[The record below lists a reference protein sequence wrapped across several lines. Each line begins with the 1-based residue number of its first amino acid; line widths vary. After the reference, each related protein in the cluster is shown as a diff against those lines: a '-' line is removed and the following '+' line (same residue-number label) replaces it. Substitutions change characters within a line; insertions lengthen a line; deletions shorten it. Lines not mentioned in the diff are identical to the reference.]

1 MPSAGEKEMASPK
14 HTVYCAGPLFN
25 AKEREEM
32 ADLASALENAG
43 FGTFLPQR
51 DGLELTV
58 CVKALTRKGLK
69 HKRAAQM
76 VGKAIFALD
85 VYQVVKAC
93 QGIIV
98 NLNGRVP
105 DEGAVSEAAIAWSA
119 GKAVVGYKADGRS
132 VFLGEDNPL
141 VAGLFD
147 FNICTTIHETVQAV
161 ASALASPSAPRRI
174 VNTRRKQLR
183 GYLRLGEQIWAVM
196 HYEDKIQKV
205 AEVLQKESLVP
216 AASAAGKACLAGVT

>member
-1 MPSAGEKEMASPK
+1 MATPK

-32 ADLASALENAG
+32 AELAAALENAG
-43 FGTFLPQR
+43 FGTFLPQK

-58 CVKALTRKGLK
+58 CVKALTQRGMN
-69 HKRAAQM
+69 HKKAAQM

-85 VYQVVKAC
+85 VYQVVKGC
-93 QGIIV
+93 QGILV

-141 VAGLFD
+141 VAGLFNFD
-147 FNICTTIHETVQAV
+147 ICCTIRDAVQTMV
-161 ASALASPSAPRRI
+161 SALASPNAPRKI
-174 VNTRRKQLR
+174 LNTRRKQLK
-183 GYLRLGEQIWAVM
+183 GYLRLGEQIWAAM
-196 HYEDKIQKV
+196 HYEDRIQKV
-205 AEVLQKESLVP
+205 AEVLQKESLLP
-216 AASAAGKACLAGVT
+216 AAGAPRSACLASAT

>member
-1 MPSAGEKEMASPK
+1 MASPK
-14 HTVYCAGPLFN
+14 HTIYCAGPLFN

-32 ADLASALENAG
+32 ADLATALEKAH

-58 CVKALTRKGLK
+58 CVKALTKRGMG
-69 HKRAAQM
+69 HKKAAQM

-85 VYQVVKAC
+85 VYQVVKGC
-93 QGIIV
+93 QGILV

-141 VAGLFD
+141 VAGLFNFD
-147 FNICTTIHETVQAV
+147 ICCTIRDAVQTMV
-161 ASALASPSAPRRI
+161 SALASPNAPRKI
-174 VNTRRKQLR
+174 LNTRRKQLK
-183 GYLRLGEQIWAVM
+183 GYLRLGEQIWAAM

-216 AASAAGKACLAGVT
+216 AASAARSACLASAT

>member
-1 MPSAGEKEMASPK
+1 MATPK
-14 HTVYCAGPLFN
+14 HTVYCAGPIFN

-32 ADLASALENAG
+32 AELAAALENAG
-43 FGTFLPQR
+43 FGTFLPQK

-58 CVKALTRKGLK
+58 CVKALTQRGMN
-69 HKRAAQM
+69 HKKAAQM

-85 VYQVVKAC
+85 VYQVVKGC
-93 QGIIV
+93 QGILV

-132 VFLGEDNPL
+132 VFLGGDNPL

-147 FNICTTIHETVQAV
+147 FDICCTIDNAV
-161 ASALASPSAPRRI
+161 ESMVSALASPNAPRKI
-174 VNTRRKQLR
+174 LNTRRKQLT

-196 HYEDKIQKV
+196 HYEDRIQKV
-205 AEVLQKESLVP
+205 AEVLQKESLLP
-216 AASAAGKACLAGVT
+216 AAGAPRSACLASAT

>member
-1 MPSAGEKEMASPK
+1 MATPK

-32 ADLASALENAG
+32 AELAAALENAG
-43 FGTFLPQR
+43 FGTFLPQK

-58 CVKALTRKGLK
+58 CVKALTQRGMN
-69 HKRAAQM
+69 HKKAAQM

-85 VYQVVKAC
+85 VYQVVKGC
-93 QGIIV
+93 QGILV

-141 VAGLFD
+141 VAGLFNFD
-147 FNICTTIHETVQAV
+147 ICCTIRDAVQTMV
-161 ASALASPSAPRRI
+161 SALASPNAPRKI
-174 VNTRRKQLR
+174 LNTRRKQLT

-196 HYEDKIQKV
+196 HYEDRIQKV
-205 AEVLQKESLVP
+205 AEVLQKESLLP
-216 AASAAGKACLAGVT
+216 AAGAPRSACLASAT